1 MIAGKH
7 SVLLAYFLFFGF
19 SLSGSVELS
28 NVSIRFYQS
37 EELTRIPEYFS
48 GKEFTGSRIFSRTRD
63 DKKGLYFS
71 FPIHPKITNASV
83 HLKAY
88 ISVIRSGRS
97 EPVEYEFAIPEDRR
111 GKKEMFL
118 GITGQ
123 DWPLQKYKVLAW
135 RIELKNG
142 QDELLFHKK
151 SFLWDHN

>member
-1 MIAGKH
+1 LRVNIPFC
-7 SVLLAYFLFFGF
+7 SRTFLFFGF

-63 DKKGLYFS
+63 DKEGLYFS
-71 FPIHPKITNASV
+71 FPINPKITNASV

-111 GKKEMFL
+111 EKKKCFWAL
-118 GITGQ
+118 PDKTG
-123 DWPLQKYKVLAW
+123 LYKN
-135 RIELKNG
+135 I
-142 QDELLFHKK
+142 K
-151 SFLWDHN
+151 SLPGG

>member
-1 MIAGKH
+1 VIAGKH

-63 DKKGLYFS
+63 NKEGLYFS
-71 FPIHPKITNASV
+71 FPINPKITNASV

-88 ISVIRSGRS
+88 ISVIRSGRT
-97 EPVEYEFAIPEDRR
+97 EPVKYEIAIPEDRT
-111 GKKEMFL
+111 GKKRNVSGYYRTRLVFTK
-118 GITGQ
+118 I
-123 DWPLQKYKVLAW
+123 
-135 RIELKNG
+135 
-142 QDELLFHKK
+142 
-151 SFLWDHN
+151 

>member
-19 SLSGSVELS
+19 SLSGSLELS

-63 DKKGLYFS
+63 DKEGLYFS
-71 FPIHPKITNASV
+71 FPINPKITNASV

-88 ISVIRSGRS
+88 ISVIRSGRT

-142 QDELLFHKK
+142 RNELLFHKNK
-151 SFLWDHN
+151 ELPL